1 MTRRRTNTHG
11 HQFVNA
17 LVAKETYDFLAEYR
31 GFFSFGVGL
40 DNLVSEVKRL
50 RYQVDML
57 RKGAASST
65 IVKGS
70 PIPRADQ

>member
-1 MTRRRTNTHG
+1 MMMRRRTNTDG

-40 DNLVSEVKRL
+40 DNLVTEVKRL
-50 RYQVDML
+50 RHQVDML
-57 RKGAASST
+57 RRAAASAT

-70 PIPRADQ
+70 TIP